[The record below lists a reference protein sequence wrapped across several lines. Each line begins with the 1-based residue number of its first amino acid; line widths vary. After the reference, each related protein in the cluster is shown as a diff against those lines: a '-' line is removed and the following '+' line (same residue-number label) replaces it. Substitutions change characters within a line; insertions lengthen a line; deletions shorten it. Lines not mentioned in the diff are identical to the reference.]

1 LLDLCTDA
9 GGVKILG
16 TRFGAIHNRMA
27 AIQTDRVLERIEP
40 LTAGT
45 LMKNLFFLGTDAVLH
60 STGGRNRGRLGVH
73 VHLLLGA

>member
-1 LLDLCTDA
+1 MLDPCTDA

-16 TRFGAIHNRMA
+16 TRFGAIHNRMG

-45 LMKNLFFLGTDAVLH
+45 LMKNLFFLGTAAVLQ

>member
-1 LLDLCTDA
+1 
-9 GGVKILG
+9 
-16 TRFGAIHNRMA
+16 MA
-27 AIQTDRVLERIEP
+27 AIQTERVLERIEP

-45 LMKNLFFLGTDAVLH
+45 FMKNLFFLGTDALLH

>member
-1 LLDLCTDA
+1 
-9 GGVKILG
+9 
-16 TRFGAIHNRMA
+16 MA

-45 LMKNLFFLGTDAVLH
+45 LMKDLFFLGTAAVLH